1 MSDIGNISPENF
13 GKFVNILTFVT
24 GFGQAWTCAAIC
36 RATDFRYSF
45 LGTYRFPPRKVRV
58 NADICDPTSI
68 GRGLYRMIEIFCTDT
83 APGCVTI

>member
-1 MSDIGNISPENF
+1 MPDIGNTIYNNF
-13 GKFVNILTFVT
+13 SKFVNILTLAVR
-24 GFGQAWTCAAIC
+24 FGQAATCAAIC